1 MPLCFPL
8 KNSNNST
15 FFVTVDFYDEIY
27 SKDLKGAFDYVF
39 VGKNVQPN
47 NVIKSLG
54 EIVDVVNRLLA

>member
-1 MPLCFPL
+1 MP
-8 KNSNNST
+8 
-15 FFVTVDFYDEIY
+15 DFYGEIERCR
-27 SKDLKGAFDYVF
+27 KKLEGAFDYVF